1 MPRGSPGR
9 RINVRLPEADYDNL
23 RTLAYTKHTT
33 VAEVA
38 REILIDGLKAW
49 TIQVRNKSQEAE
61 DASQN

>member
-49 TIQVRNKSQEAE
+49 ELAAWRQTVLDDPGA
-61 DASQN
+61 